1 MPATTMSDAPVP
13 ATDHIIFIACPWNP
27 IGGGMFK
34 VADYLNQSQTPAQV
48 PAAARAQWVPLDTRG
63 GGSALASAGVL
74 LGALW
79 RMAAARFSGRLVGVH
94 VNMAERL
101 SLFRKCAVVV
111 WSRALGVPVVLHLHA
126 AQLHHF
132 YAQLPRPVQAA
143 VRGVFS
149 LATRCLVLGESG
161 QRFVT
166 QTLAV
171 PPERVEIVVNG
182 VPRQPTQRRPEPQG
196 HSPRRRLVFLG
207 NLSERKG
214 VSDLL
219 RALAQSQQA
228 QQGHVEAVLVG
239 GGDIAHYQTLAHS
252 LGLQAQVQ
260 LVGWADQAQ
269 AAQHLAQADALALPS
284 YDEGLPL
291 VILEA
296 LGQGVAVIA
305 TPVGEIPQALQHG
318 QDAWLVPP
326 GDIAA
331 LAAGIDA
338 VLGDDA
344 LRQRLEQRGLLL
356 YEQRYALSRFADAVA
371 AVHWRC
377 FGRAARPVEGMP
389 HD

>member
-1 MPATTMSDAPVP
+1 MSDARVP
-13 ATDHIIFIACPWNP
+13 AIDKIIFIACPWDP

-34 VADYLNQSQTPAQV
+34 VADYLNQSQTPALV
-48 PAAARAQWVPLDTRG
+48 PAAARAHWVPLDTRG
-63 GGSALASAGVL
+63 GGSAVASAGVL

-79 RMAAARFSGRLVGVH
+79 RMAAQRRAGRLVGVH

-101 SLFRKCAVVV
+101 SLFRKCAVVL
-111 WSRALGVPVVLHLHA
+111 WALLLGVPVVLHLHA

-132 YAQLPRPVQAA
+132 YAKLPRPLQAF
-143 VRGVFS
+143 VRYTFG
-149 LATRCLVLGESG
+149 LATQCVVLGEAAR
-161 QRFVT
+161 RFVT

-182 VPRQPTQRRPEPQG
+182 VPRQAAPRRPEPHG
-196 HSPRRRLVFLG
+196 LSPRRRLVFLG

-228 QQGHVEAVLVG
+228 QQGLVETVLVG
-239 GGDIAHYQTLAHS
+239 GGDIAHYRALAQS
-252 LGLQAQVQ
+252 LGLQGQVQ
-260 LVGWADQAQ
+260 FVGWADQAQ
-269 AAQHLAQADALALPS
+269 AAHHLAQADALALPS

-296 LGQGVAVIA
+296 LSQGVAVIA

-318 QDAWLVPP
+318 HDAWLVPP
-326 GDIAA
+326 GDVAA
-331 LAAGIDA
+331 LAAAIDTL
-338 VLGDDA
+338 LGDDA
-344 LRQRLEQRGLLL
+344 LRQRLEQRGLDL
-356 YEQRYALSRFADAVA
+356 YEQRYALNRFADAVA

-377 FGRAARPVEGMP
+377 FGHAARPVEGMP
-389 HD
+389 RD

>member
-1 MPATTMSDAPVP
+1 MTVDP
-13 ATDHIIFIACPWNP
+13 IIFVACPWNP
-27 IGGGMFK
+27 IGGGMYK
-34 VADYLNQSQTPAQV
+34 VADYLFQSQQPEATPH
-48 PAAARAQWVPLDTRG
+48 AARARLMPLDTRG

-79 RMAAARFSGRLVGVH
+79 RMVVQRRAGRLVGVH

-111 WSRALGVPVVLHLHA
+111 WARALGVPVVLHLHA

-132 YAQLPRPVQAA
+132 YAQLPRPVQTG
-143 VRGVFS
+143 VRWVFS
-149 LATRCLVLGESG
+149 LATRCLVLGEAG
-161 QRFVT
+161 RRFVT

-182 VPRQPTQRRPEPQG
+182 VPRQPTQRRADPQG

-219 RALAQSQQA
+219 RALAQSRQA
-228 QQGHVEAVLVG
+228 QQGWVDAVFVG
-239 GGDIAHYQTLAHS
+239 GGDVAHYQALAQS
-252 LGLQAQVQ
+252 LGVQAQVQ
-260 LVGWADQAQ
+260 FVGWADQAQ

-338 VLGDDA
+338 LLSDDA
-344 LRQRLEQRGLLL
+344 LRQRLEQRGLSL

-377 FGRAARPVEGMP
+377 FGHAARPVEGMP